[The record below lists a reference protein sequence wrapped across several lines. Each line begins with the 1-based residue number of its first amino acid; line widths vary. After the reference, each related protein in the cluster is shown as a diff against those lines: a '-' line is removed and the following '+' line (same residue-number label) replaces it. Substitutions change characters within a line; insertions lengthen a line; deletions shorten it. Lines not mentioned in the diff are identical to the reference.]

1 MFPATS
7 KPALRSLVVALACS
21 LAVAPALAGKPEGAG
36 GGDKGHGKK
45 DKDHGGGK
53 HGHADKG
60 GKGDK
65 REARVGGYFN
75 DRDRQV
81 ARVYYGEHYG
91 GSKSCPPGLAK
102 KNNGCMP
109 PGQARKYTVGQ
120 ALPSTVVFYP
130 VPAAVVVQLPAPPIG
145 HKYVRVAADI
155 LLIAV
160 GSSMVVDAI
169 TDLSR
174 L

>member
-1 MFPATS
+1 MFTQSS
-7 KPALRSLVVALACS
+7 KLALRSLVVALACT
-21 LAVAPALAGKPEGAG
+21 LAVAPALGGKPEGEG
-36 GGDKGHGKK
+36 GGKHGKK
-45 DKDHGGGK
+45 DKENGGGK
-53 HGHADKG
+53 QGGKHARGD
-60 GKGDK
+60 KGDK

-81 ARVYYGEHYG
+81 ARISFGESYG
-91 GSKSCPPGLAK
+91 GGKSCPPGLAK

-109 PGQARKYTVGQ
+109 PGQAKKYAVGRP
-120 ALPSTVVFYP
+120 LPSDVVFYP
-130 VPAAVVVQLPAPPIG
+130 VPPAVVVQLPAPPIG

-160 GSSMVVDAI
+160 GTSMVVDAM
-169 TDLSR
+169 TDLGR